1 MTDQPA
7 TPTPATPVPIM
18 PSTVPQDDALA
29 VLEKAIAA
37 ASAQNDAARVAAQ
50 QVLQTNQPSDPTVAT
65 TQMASVLSQTTPVVG
80 GDHHGNSAASNVS
93 STAFDGEVIDQS
105 NLDTGELAQVL
116 PQAVLSATD
125 TLNPATATRTA
136 KESAGL
142 ITPDN
147 NTQVEAGG
155 GVQAVEQEKNPELS
169 PEVEG
174 FINKVENNADQLPKE
189 IVIADAIKNLP
200 QNHPLPKQA
209 VVIVPI
215 TPEIEK
221 EGEKKSP
228 KFSIRWL
235 VEWSRKVMK
244 MFVGRVIYRNV
255 DT

>member
-7 TPTPATPVPIM
+7 TPPPIAPPVP
-18 PSTVPQDDALA
+18 PPNPQDDALA

-37 ASAQNDAARVAAQ
+37 ASAQNDAARVAAE
-50 QVLQTNQPSDPTVAT
+50 QVLQASQPSDPTVAT
-65 TQMASVLSQTTPVVG
+65 TQMASVLSQTTPV
-80 GDHHGNSAASNVS
+80 ASSNNATTATTPTQPP
-93 STAFDGEVIDQS
+93 TAFDGELIDQ

-125 TLNPATATRTA
+125 TLNPAVATRTA
-136 KESAGL
+136 KESAGS

-147 NTQVEAGG
+147 SSQVEAGG
-155 GVQAVEQEKNPELS
+155 GIQAVEQEKNPELS

-244 MFVGRVIYRNV
+244 MFVGRVIYRDA